1 MKRLAAATLLTMASL
16 AAAACA
22 RPGDTPPTTPAH
34 RPTAAGSPGASAR
47 RRQPIPADRQQL
59 ENSIRALV
67 AEVLRVTPDEVD
79 VSAPLSKQKVAADE
93 LDTIEIVMEI
103 EETFGI
109 EIRDEEISGPDGEML
124 ADLSVKRLAD
134 VVAAKSPRK

>member
-1 MKRLAAATLLTMASL
+1 MKRLAAAALLTL
-16 AAAACA
+16 ACLLVAACD
-22 RPGDTPPTTPAH
+22 RPGDTTTAPAN
-34 RPTAAGSPGASAR
+34 RPTAARSPGGR
-47 RRQPIPADRQQL
+47 VRQQQPIPADRQQL

-67 AEVLRVTPDEVD
+67 AEILQVTPDEVD

-103 EETFGI
+103 EEAFGI
-109 EIRDEEISGPDGEML
+109 EIRDEEISGPDGELL